1 MQPFKQI
8 LGNFL
13 ERYKQLSMVRAI
25 GDQVEKNPEGKYSLE
40 FIVDGDS
47 SKNLRGFALS
57 ESKAHELKEKLLN
70 IFRGEASYE
79 IS

>member
-40 FIVDGDS
+40 FIVNGDS
-47 SKNLRGFALS
+47 SKIYGALLYQ
-57 ESKAHELKEKLLN
+57 KVKLMN
-70 IFRGEASYE
+70 
-79 IS
+79 